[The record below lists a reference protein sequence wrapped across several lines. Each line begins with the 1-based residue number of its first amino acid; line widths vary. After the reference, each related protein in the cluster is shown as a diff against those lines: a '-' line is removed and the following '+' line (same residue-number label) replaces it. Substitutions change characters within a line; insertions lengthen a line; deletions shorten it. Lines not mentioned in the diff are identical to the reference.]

1 MGVLRTQTLKV
12 SVFLTPKGSEFFR
25 SEVSLFNRVGVRTEM
40 DWYPIKEK
48 NLLMSHATKP

>member
-25 SEVSLFNRVGVRTEM
+25 SEVSLFNRVGVRMRWTGI
-40 DWYPIKEK
+40 PSKKKI
-48 NLLMSHATKP
+48 S